1 MKEVIYLAD
10 KPSGENREEFL
21 EYLKKF
27 CLLDDTF
34 MRKYFEKT
42 ECVEE
47 ILRIIL
53 NNKDLK
59 VIQSNTQ
66 HVIANLQGKEVQL
79 DIYAIADENVRY
91 DVEVENSKKRAV
103 PKRTRYYSSLIDANI
118 LKKGDDF
125 TKLPESYVIFI
136 TKSDYFDK
144 GLPIYHIKSYIE
156 ETKEVF
162 EDERNVIYINAS
174 YKDTTTELGKLIHD
188 MNCTKAGDMLND
200 VLQDRM
206 KQLKESAE
214 GVNDMC
220 ALMEELQEK
229 SRLEGIKKGMEKE
242 KENFVVSLL
251 KDNVPKEK
259 ISFYTKLSLERIL
272 EIEQKLEKVSM
283 SEE

>member
-1 MKEVIYLAD
+1 
-10 KPSGENREEFL
+10 
-21 EYLKKF
+21 
-27 CLLDDTF
+27 
-34 MRKYFEKT
+34 
-42 ECVEE
+42 
-47 ILRIIL
+47 
-53 NNKDLK
+53 
-59 VIQSNTQ
+59 
-66 HVIANLQGKEVQL
+66 
-79 DIYAIADENVRY
+79 
-91 DVEVENSKKRAV
+91 VENSKKRAV

-162 EDERNVIYINAS
+162 ED
-174 YKDTTTELGKLIHD
+174 TELGKLIHD

-200 VLQDRM
+200 ILQDRM
-206 KQLKESAE
+206 KQLKESAK

-229 SRLEGIKKGMEKE
+229 SRLEGMEKE
-242 KENFVVSLL
+242 KENFVISLL

-283 SEE
+283 FEE

>member
-1 MKEVIYLAD
+1 MIYLAD
-10 KPSGENREEFL
+10 KASGENREEFL

-188 MNCTKAGDMLND
+188 MNCTKAGDMLNN

-214 GVNDMC
+214 GVSDMC

-229 SRLEGIKKGMEKE
+229 GRLEGIEKGRLEGIEQNKREMAV
-242 KENFVVSLL
+242 NLL
-251 KDNVPKEK
+251 KLNMPKEQIAFVTGLSIEELSELEAK
-259 ISFYTKLSLERIL
+259 I
-272 EIEQKLEKVSM
+272 Q
-283 SEE
+283 

>member
-1 MKEVIYLAD
+1 MKEVIYLAN

-53 NNKDLK
+53 DSKDLK

-66 HVIANLQGKEVQL
+66 YVIANLQGKEVQL

-136 TKSDYFDK
+136 TKNDYFNK

-188 MNCTKAGDMLND
+188 MNCTKADDMLNN

-206 KQLKESAE
+206 KQLKESEE
-214 GVNDMC
+214 GVVDMC

-229 SRLEGIKKGMEKE
+229 GRLEGRLEGIEKGKAEE
-242 KENFVVSLL
+242 KENFVISLL
-251 KDNVPKEK
+251 KDNVSKEK
-259 ISFYTKLSLERIL
+259 ISFYTKLSLEKIL
-272 EIEQKLEKVSM
+272 EIEQKLKNA
-283 SEE
+283 